1 MSIKLDSELT
11 FVAALFNKEVYDA
24 VASLLDDFPW
34 KTKAAQRIFEDRSVP
49 LYEWSPESLFVILS
63 NIMLPEEI
71 QGIIDLIAGMSTP
84 RSPAEL
90 KELVATIF
98 SHYKRTR
105 ASDLIEKYNNDIN
118 KLILKI
124 KEIPDDIATVT
135 EVEPL
140 GARKPSEV
148 LESELGGLDRIIPSN
163 FGVIQEATPFKGYL
177 PGQVV
182 MVCASPGC
190 FTGDTEV
197 LSLDSGKYYT
207 MQELYESQEKDI
219 SVYSFDIENNRFEV
233 SKGKYCQLTK
243 ETDDLVEV
251 ELEDGTVFRCT
262 PDHKFLQSNNI
273 YIEAQYLTDDS
284 FVKEILDNLKEGSK
298 RVKSVK
304 RLKLDNPVPVYD
316 IVDVDFYSNF
326 AIRTKSN
333 TGIIVHNSGKSAFM
347 LYEVMLAAAAG
358 FQVLWLALGDL
369 IRFDFQCRFLSVLS
383 TKSYAEVAVNP
394 DRYFNDEARELA
406 NRIHLAT
413 VPANKL
419 STSEIVS
426 LVNNGNVYYDVVVI
440 DYDSNIR
447 QNELLSSYEQGG
459 ELYKEIT
466 DIARPSTGNP
476 RLVFVAAQPKQHF
489 WNQELLPLEAAGES
503 SRKQHT
509 VDLMITMGK
518 VDVNTSTHLAGIINL
533 PKVRRG
539 TPNLR
544 TPYKM
549 DNNGV
554 FQELTYE
561 QLAMVRRY

>member
-182 MVCASPGC
+182 MVCASPG
-190 FTGDTEV
+190 
-197 LSLDSGKYYT
+197 
-207 MQELYESQEKDI
+207 
-219 SVYSFDIENNRFEV
+219 
-233 SKGKYCQLTK
+233 
-243 ETDDLVEV
+243 
-251 ELEDGTVFRCT
+251 
-262 PDHKFLQSNNI
+262 
-273 YIEAQYLTDDS
+273 
-284 FVKEILDNLKEGSK
+284 
-298 RVKSVK
+298 
-304 RLKLDNPVPVYD
+304 
-316 IVDVDFYSNF
+316 
-326 AIRTKSN
+326 
-333 TGIIVHNSGKSAFM
+333 SGKSAFM

-466 DIARPSTGNP
+466 DIARPSIGNP

>member
-140 GARKPSEV
+140 GARRPSEV

-163 FGVIQEATPFKGYL
+163 FGVIKEATPFKGYL

-219 SVYSFDIENNRFEV
+219 GVYSFDIENNRFEV

-262 PDHKFLQSNNI
+262 PDHKFLLESGE
-273 YIEAQYLTDDS
+273 YVEAQYLTPEMEI
-284 FVKEILDNLKEGSK
+284 KELKQEMNRFKIYREDREGVVQPNGSIYPTHRLVADHKAKSGENAESAKTIAHHKEQPDGTFNPLDNRIHMIEMM
-298 RVKSVK
+298 
-304 RLKLDNPVPVYD
+304 
-316 IVDVDFYSNF
+316 
-326 AIRTKSN
+326 TKSDHDRLHKKKLWEN
-333 TGIIVHNSGKSAFM
+333 LEYRNQFLESGKSTR
-347 LYEVMLAAAAG
+347 L
-358 FQVLWLALGDL
+358 
-369 IRFDFQCRFLSVLS
+369 
-383 TKSYAEVAVNP
+383 
-394 DRYFNDEARELA
+394 
-406 NRIHLAT
+406 
-413 VPANKL
+413 
-419 STSEIVS
+419 TSERVSKDNYIRWESKDYRKKMAKITSKNGS
-426 LVNNGNVYYDVVVI
+426 LVTLTRNKKHPKYNGQVTKI
-440 DYDSNIR
+440 
-447 QNELLSSYEQGG
+447 LG
-459 ELYKEIT
+459 
-466 DIARPSTGNP
+466 
-476 RLVFVAAQPKQHF
+476 VFVYFDKLISDGISLTLDLE
-489 WNQELLPLEAAGES
+489 NKIDELRIFTTETGES
-503 SRKQHT
+503 YYR
-509 VDLMITMGK
+509 VG
-518 VDVNTSTHLAGIINL
+518 
-533 PKVRRG
+533 P
-539 TPNLR
+539 R
-544 TPYKM
+544 TPSLKSIIKYFGSFENAIKAYYE
-549 DNNGV
+549 DHLGV
-554 FQELTYE
+554 PYE
-561 QLAMVRRY
+561 G